1 MNDAPEAGPGV
12 SPADLRFLKRLVTVL
27 AGTMI
32 LGLIT
37 IITLLVIRLQALDR
51 PAPVLPEAVNLP
63 DDATPEAIT
72 FGRGWYAV
80 VTDDDRILIFD
91 AQSHALLSETRVD
104 LPR

>member
-37 IITLLVIRLQALDR
+37 IMALLVIRLQAVER
-51 PAPVLPEAVNLP
+51 PAPVLPEAVSLP
-63 DDATPEAIT
+63 EGVTPEAIT

-80 VTDDDRILIFD
+80 VTSDDRILIFD
-91 AQSHALLSETRVD
+91 ADSHKMLSETAIT